1 MKKLLSLVIALL
13 IFVPIYGQKEGEVM
27 VASGGDPTTTM
38 VDSLQFILKN
48 FSIGTV
54 FFYNGDRNAAL
65 VNIGTLDQ
73 RVRFI
78 NEKGDTLVVVNEK
91 DISAVIVSNRL
102 FKKTNTGMYVEILDI
117 NKEVSL
123 GVGRRLIF
131 DQPKKMGAFGT
142 ASETSSV
149 STYSSIQDGTG
160 NTYKLNQFLNVPY
173 RFYVYPYLYKD
184 EKVYTPSKKTF
195 IKLFPDKK
203 REIEEYLKA
212 NKVNFE
218 KMSDIRPLFAICIA
232 K

>member
-1 MKKLLSLVIALL
+1 MLSFIIASL
-13 IFVPIYGQKEGEVM
+13 IFVPIYAQKEGEVV
-27 VASGGDPTTTM
+27 VASGGDPTTKV

-48 FSIGTV
+48 YSTGTV
-54 FFYNGDRNAAL
+54 FFYNGDRNSAL
-65 VNIGTLDQ
+65 LNIGTLDQ

-78 NEKGDTLVVVNEK
+78 NESGDTLVVINEK
-91 DISAVIVSNRL
+91 NISAVIVSNRL

-123 GVGRRLIF
+123 GIGRRLIF
-131 DQPKKMGAFGT
+131 DQPKKIGAFGT

-149 STYSSIQDGTG
+149 STYSSIQDGIG
-160 NTYKLNQFLNVPY
+160 NTYKLNQYINVPY

-218 KMSDIRPLFAICIA
+218 KMSDIRPLFAICVA